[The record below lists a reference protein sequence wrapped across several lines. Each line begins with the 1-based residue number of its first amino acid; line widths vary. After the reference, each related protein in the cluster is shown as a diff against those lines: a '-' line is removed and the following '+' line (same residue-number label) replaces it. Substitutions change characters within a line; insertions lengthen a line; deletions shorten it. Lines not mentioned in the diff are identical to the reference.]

1 MNCTDFNIHTLNKG
15 RCTCKYK
22 FNLETNSKHS
32 LYWNDIH
39 ILFTAADKIKQNI
52 VGYFGHLLHRYQRFP
67 TRKKIKCLIK
77 EFDS

>member
-52 VGYFGHLLHRYQRFP
+52 GHHDPKEDDDGRNGRAVGLVPARA
-67 TRKKIKCLIK
+67 
-77 EFDS
+77 